1 MAINVC
7 VVIKKLMGY
16 IEIYV
21 YVIVLHEITQPTMCH
36 KDTCVICLED
46 AKFRRLNP
54 RSRALA
60 VQRVRNKANLPKLG
74 ERLKCGHVFHRKCI
88 VSWFMNIDSEGS
100 YSCPMC
106 RADIRFSNN
115 MGLMNI
121 FMFPK
126 KFHLEDKKAY
136 ENGGYPDGEY
146 AYDDDSDDD
155 SDLSDDQE
163 TDFDSEYGE
172 GESDYECEDDESE
185 WEDYTM
191 LGCQESLSPILGNVR
206 TMDVNMSIASTNV
219 LSDDDDDDSLGD
231 DDQDPHESND
241 QQYRQQYQIGRFCW
255 RRWSR
260 VCIREI
266 QKIHQPKSPIYS
278 FRPHQSCVY

>member
-1 MAINVC
+1 
-7 VVIKKLMGY
+7 
-16 IEIYV
+16 
-21 YVIVLHEITQPTMCH
+21 MCQ

-106 RADIRFSNN
+106 RADICFSNN

-136 ENGGYPDGEY
+136 ENGGYGDAEY
-146 AYDDDSDDD
+146 AYDDGSEDD
-155 SDLSDDQE
+155 SDLSDDLE
-163 TDFDSEYGE
+163 TDFDSEYEE

-185 WEDYTM
+185 WEDYDM
-191 LGCQESLSPILGNVR
+191 LGCEGSLSPIVG
-206 TMDVNMSIASTNV
+206 DVNSMDANIP
-219 LSDDDDDDSLGD
+219 DDGNDGDTIVYDDEEN
-231 DDQDPHESND
+231 QNESN
-241 QQYRQQYQIGRFCW
+241 QQQYQIGRFSW
-255 RRWSR
+255 RYLSR
-260 VCIREI
+260 VCTMEI
-266 QKIHQPKSPIYS
+266 QKIHRPKSSIYP